1 MGQILIVIISFILI
15 PILIRLK
22 FKLSYALL
30 ISSAVLGILSGG
42 GIQTIIDS
50 VVDVFVDSSSL
61 TTILSV
67 AMVSILG
74 GLMKQYKIL
83 EKIVDSMLQVIN
95 NKKVILMI
103 IPAMIGLL
111 VVPGGALLSAPF
123 VNKLGEDI
131 KITTARRSAINL
143 VFRHAGILLL
153 PYSTSLLIVAGTLPQ
168 VSIPRVLFLNL
179 LFVLAIYISG
189 YFLYLRDIKVE
200 ETVIETKNLGKN
212 ILNLLFYT
220 SPVYIS
226 VIIYALT
233 GLPFY
238 ITLIASVVMV
248 YFIGNKED
256 FLKHTISSF
265 DFDTV
270 LAVIAILFMKG
281 IIIDMDGLVTLFN
294 ELFFRSD
301 SLLSIML
308 VLLVSSSFFGLIS
321 GSQLTALAV
330 VLPMIS
336 QLNIGIDELNIYTF
350 FIFGASFLGY
360 YFSPLHLCQVFTV
373 QHMKAATGDLYK
385 EYKLLFP
392 ILLLVL
398 IVIFFIVMM

>member
-95 NKKVILMI
+95 NKKAILMI

-179 LFVLAIYISG
+179 LFVLAIYCSTH
-189 YFLYLRDIKVE
+189 LQ
-200 ETVIETKNLGKN
+200 
-212 ILNLLFYT
+212 
-220 SPVYIS
+220 YIS
-226 VIIYALT
+226 
-233 GLPFY
+233 
-238 ITLIASVVMV
+238 
-248 YFIGNKED
+248 
-256 FLKHTISSF
+256 
-265 DFDTV
+265 
-270 LAVIAILFMKG
+270 
-281 IIIDMDGLVTLFN
+281 
-294 ELFFRSD
+294 
-301 SLLSIML
+301 
-308 VLLVSSSFFGLIS
+308 
-321 GSQLTALAV
+321 
-330 VLPMIS
+330 
-336 QLNIGIDELNIYTF
+336 
-350 FIFGASFLGY
+350 
-360 YFSPLHLCQVFTV
+360 
-373 QHMKAATGDLYK
+373 
-385 EYKLLFP
+385 
-392 ILLLVL
+392 LLLY
-398 IVIFFIVMM
+398 MH